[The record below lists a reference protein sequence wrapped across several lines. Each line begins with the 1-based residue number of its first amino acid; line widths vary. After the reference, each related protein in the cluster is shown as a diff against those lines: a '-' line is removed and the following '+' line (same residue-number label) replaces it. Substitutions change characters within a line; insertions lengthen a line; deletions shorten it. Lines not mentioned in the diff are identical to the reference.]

1 MTDSTFQIPKSYVVS
16 HLSSNYCILE
26 YAIKIFGGL
35 ELNIGA

>member
-16 HLSSNYCILE
+16 HLNFNYCILE
-26 YAIKIFGGL
+26 DTIKRFWGL